1 MPPVPPIAGATYTLS
16 NCKRRTPD
24 ANANVNTNANMNR
37 PVGVVILRGDICAGA
52 FRRVKGEANGER
64 MEAGFLDDEFEEA
77 KEEGSIQSLAG
88 GREVEG
94 Q

>member
-1 MPPVPPIAGATYTLS
+1 MH
-16 NCKRRTPD
+16 
-24 ANANVNTNANMNR
+24 
-37 PVGVVILRGDICAGA
+37 
-52 FRRVKGEANGER
+52 FWRVKGEANGER

-88 GREVEG
+88 RREVKG